1 MAIALGPK
9 TTATPWTSAGGGLDW
24 VKYATL
30 GGQRVYDGEWVS
42 YIFNA
47 KDYPGWYKHRKS
59 IAPNETDLYS
69 EFTSEENEQ
78 TEYWV
83 KDGNT
88 WTYTF
93 NVYDDTVPYYVWE
106 DEVPGFT
113 GDHTKDNILYI
124 EPDETGK
131 LPAVVS
137 ILNTS
142 ELKTGSLT
150 IEKSAPGAGR
160 SFLFT
165 VILAGDKISGTQKFG
180 DVAFNEGVGTF
191 TLSDGESVEISGIPV
206 GTAYGVDESNSYGYT
221 PSWSGAAVSGI
232 ITEENKD
239 LSLFCL
245 NTLPPPPPREYVDL
259 TVTKI
264 VTGHYS
270 HANPFT
276 FTASFSGLDPY
287 AEYQYTAAGV
297 SGSFTA
303 SETGEAYVTFALAD
317 GESASFLQI
326 PEGAQYQISEDGGD
340 WTASYLITDS
350 AGGSSIVS
358 TGGSAG
364 IGKPLNTALETA
376 DRGENITV
384 AYTNVLEKTEDISIK
399 KVVVVPEGEQAPDA
413 SFTFTVNFEG
423 LTPGAYYNS
432 DVGTIRA
439 DADGV
444 AERSFSLKAGEQFF
458 FYGLPVG
465 ATYRFTEA
473 AGPYTAA
480 FVVEDANGGTSIVT
494 PDGVNAKSR
503 LDLATGTETV
513 DEDESI
519 VVTFT
524 NTPVPLRDIDVQ
536 KIWNDANDQDGMR
549 PKSIDV
555 QLTANGKALGSPVTL
570 TRSMGW
576 AYTWTDLDKLD
587 EAGNEIDYAV
597 EELTIGNY
605 TSKVTGDM
613 TAGFT
618 ITNTH
623 DPEKTKVPVSKVWSD
638 KENQDGKRPESVT
651 VVLLADGEIADR
663 IVLRK
668 ANQWSHVFEDLPKYN
683 SGKEIAYTVREESVS
698 DYTAAIG
705 GDAAEGFVV
714 TNTHEPETT
723 TISGRKIWKD
733 DNDRNQ
739 IRPASVTVRLRA
751 NGVEIA
757 HADVSAQ
764 TNWSY
769 SFSDL
774 PVYKDGAKIVYT
786 VSEDAVP
793 GYTTKI
799 LDNYN
804 IENSY
809 TPGKTGVSVTKV
821 WDDQNDRDHMRPL
834 EIKVQLLADGK
845 KLGDPVVLNKANNW
859 SYNWT
864 DLDDSKDGKPITYTV
879 REVSVK
885 GYTSELTGSAAT
897 GFVLINHHT
906 VVPETEILVRK
917 LWDDRNNMDRIRP
930 SEIQV
935 QLYAN
940 GRRLGAPVSLSS
952 ANNWRYIWTGLPES
966 ENGRAIVYT
975 VRETAVRG
983 YTGELTGSAATG
995 FTLINHHT
1003 PGVKPGIMPRTGE
1016 NYLLPVTIPLMG
1028 VGGLGMI
1035 LSVIFGKK
1043 RKSRKSK

>member
-221 PSWSGAAVSGI
+221 PSWSGAATSGI

-276 FTASFSGLDPY
+276 FTASFSGLDAY

-340 WTASYLITDS
+340 WTASYLVTDS

-376 DRGENITV
+376 DRGENITI

-399 KVVVVPEGEQAPDA
+399 KVVAVPEGEQAPDA

-623 DPEKTKVPVSKVWSD
+623 EPEKTSVPVRKVWND
-638 KENQDGKRPESVT
+638 ANNQDGKRPESVT
-651 VVLLADGEIADR
+651 VVLLADGEEVAGKKL
-663 IVLRK
+663 VLRK
-668 ANQWSHVFEDLPKYN
+668 ANQWSGVFENLPKY
-683 SGKEIAYTVREESVS
+683 SEGKEIVYTVREESVS
-698 DYTAAIG
+698 GYTVAIT
-705 GDAAEGFVV
+705 GDAAEGYVV
-714 TNTHEPETT
+714 TNTHDPETT
-723 TISGRKIWKD
+723 TIGGRKIWKD
-733 DNDRNQ
+733 NNNLNQ
-739 IRPASVTVRLRA
+739 IRPDSVTVRLRA
-751 NGVEIA
+751 DGQEIA
-757 HADVSAQ
+757 SAVVSAQ

-769 SFSDL
+769 SFKDL
-774 PVYKDGAKIVYT
+774 PVYKNGAKIVYT

-834 EIKVQLLADGK
+834 EIQVQLLADGK

-885 GYTSELTGSAAT
+885 GYTS
-897 GFVLINHHT
+897 
-906 VVPETEILVRK
+906 
-917 LWDDRNNMDRIRP
+917 
-930 SEIQV
+930 
-935 QLYAN
+935 
-940 GRRLGAPVSLSS
+940 
-952 ANNWRYIWTGLPES
+952 
-966 ENGRAIVYT
+966 
-975 VRETAVRG
+975 
-983 YTGELTGSAATG
+983 ELTGSAATG

>member
-1 MAIALGPK
+1 MP
-9 TTATPWTSAGGGLDW
+9 
-24 VKYATL
+24 
-30 GGQRVYDGEWVS
+30 
-42 YIFNA
+42 
-47 KDYPGWYKHRKS
+47 
-59 IAPNETDLYS
+59 
-69 EFTSEENEQ
+69 
-78 TEYWV
+78 YW
-83 KDGNT
+83 
-88 WTYTF
+88 
-93 NVYDDTVPYYVWE
+93 VWE
-106 DEVPGFT
+106 DEVAGFSSEQT
-113 GDHTKDNILYI
+113 TPFRI
-124 EPDETGK
+124 EPDPETHM

-142 ELKTGSLT
+142 EQETGSLT

-165 VILAGDKISGTQKFG
+165 VTLTGDKISGTQKFG

-191 TLSDGESVEISGIPV
+191 TLADGDSVVISGIPV
-206 GTAYGVDESNSYGYT
+206 GTAYSVVESNSYGYQPT
-221 PSWSGAAVSGI
+221 WTGATSGI
-232 ITEENKD
+232 ITEDLKD
-239 LSLFCL
+239 LSLFCT

-259 TVTKI
+259 TVTKS

-270 HANPFT
+270 NANPFT
-276 FTASFSGLDPY
+276 FTASFSGLDLY
-287 AEYQYTAAGV
+287 ADYNYTVAGV

-317 GESASFLQI
+317 GESAIFLQI
-326 PEGAQYQISEDGGD
+326 PEYARYQISEDGGD
-340 WTASYLITDS
+340 WTASYLVTDS

-364 IGKPLNTALETA
+364 TGKPLNTALETA
-376 DRGENITV
+376 DRGEAITI

-399 KVVVVPEGEQAPDA
+399 KVLVVPEGEEAPDND

-473 AGPYTAA
+473 AGPYIAA
-480 FVVEDANGGTSIVT
+480 FAVADEKGGTTIVE
-494 PDGVNAKSR
+494 PDGANTKSR
-503 LDLATGTETV
+503 TDLATGTETV
-513 DEDESI
+513 DEGESI

-587 EAGNEIDYAV
+587 EAGAEITYAV
-597 EELTIGNY
+597 EELTISKDTTATNGKY
-605 TSKVTGDM
+605 TTATTGDM
-613 TAGFT
+613 TEGFT

-623 DPEKTKVPVSKVWSD
+623 EPEKTSVPVRKVWND
-638 KENQDGKRPESVT
+638 ANNQDGKRPESVT
-651 VVLLADGEIADR
+651 VVLLADGKEVGKKL
-663 IVLRK
+663 VLRK
-668 ANQWSHVFEDLPKYN
+668 ANQWSGVFENLPKY
-683 SGKEIAYTVREESVS
+683 SEGKEIVYTVREESVS
-698 DYTAAIG
+698 GYTVAIT
-705 GDAAEGFVV
+705 GDAAEGYEV
-714 TNTHEPETT
+714 TNTHDPETT
-723 TISGRKIWKD
+723 TIGGRKIWKD
-733 DNDRNQ
+733 NNNLNQ
-739 IRPASVTVRLRA
+739 IRPDSVTVRLRA
-751 NGVEIA
+751 DGQEIA
-757 HADVSAQ
+757 SAVVSAQ

-769 SFSDL
+769 SFKDL
-774 PVYKDGAKIVYT
+774 PVYKNGAKIVYT

-809 TPGKTGVSVTKV
+809 TPGKTGVNVTKV
-821 WDDQNDRDHMRPL
+821 WDDKNDKDHMRPL

-845 KLGDPVVLNKANNW
+845 KFGDPAVLNAANKW
-859 SYNWT
+859 TYSWT
-864 DLDDSKDGKPITYTV
+864 DLDDSKDGVAITYTV
-879 REVSVK
+879 REISVK
-885 GYTSELTGSAAT
+885 GYTTELTGSAAT

-906 VVPETEILVRK
+906 VVPEIEILVRK
-917 LWDDRNNMDRIRP
+917 VWDDQSNRDRIRP
-930 SEIQV
+930 SEIRV
-935 QLYAN
+935 QLLAN
-940 GRRLGAPVSLSS
+940 GRRVGNPVSLNATNKWS
-952 ANNWRYIWTGLPES
+952 YIWTGLPES
-966 ENGRAIVYT
+966 QDGKVIVYT

-983 YTGELTGSAATG
+983 YTAELSGSAATG
-995 FTLINHHT
+995 FVLINHHT
-1003 PGVKPGIMPRTGE
+1003 PGVIPRPGIIPRTGE
-1016 NYLLPVTIPLMG
+1016 TNLLPVTIPAMG
-1028 VGGLGMI
+1028 VSGLGMI
-1035 LSVIFGKK
+1035 LSAIFGKK
-1043 RKSRKSK
+1043 RKSRKNK